1 MRAVGKWIGR
11 GLLALIVIVGLLVVF
26 GPYEALH
33 EDVAFDPGQ
42 LEGGVDAYLAAQE
55 AAFDDL
61 TPGVA
66 KRVHWAGAP
75 GARTP
80 LALVYVHGFSA
91 TSEELRPVPDQLAE
105 ALGANL
111 HFTRLSGHGRS
122 GAAMA
127 EPRVQDWMEDTAEAI
142 AVGRA
147 IGDRVVLVTTS
158 TGGTFAALAALE
170 PELAGDV
177 AGIAFISPN
186 FGINNPLAPLLTW
199 PAARYWIGAVGG
211 AERAFEPQNDGHG
224 TYWTTRYPTV
234 SVLPMAAAVKH
245 AAGQDYRGVSVP
257 ALFLFSDAD
266 GVVRPDITRE
276 IAGQWGGPV
285 QIVNMDGGAGG
296 DPYNHVIAGDIL
308 SPAGTAPAVEAL
320 RGWIAGLQ

>member
-1 MRAVGKWIGR
+1 MRRLGKWIGR
-11 GLLALIVIVGLLVVF
+11 GLLLVVIVVGLLVAF
-26 GPYEALH
+26 GPYEPLH
-33 EDVAFDPGQ
+33 EDVRFDAAQ

-55 AAFDDL
+55 AGFEDL

-66 KRVHWAGAP
+66 KRVHWAGEV

-91 TSEELRPVPDQLAE
+91 TSEEIRPVPDRLAE

-111 HFTRLSGHGRS
+111 HFTRLSGHGRG

-127 EPRVQDWMEDTAEAI
+127 EPRVQDWMEDMAEAV

-147 IGDRVVLVTTS
+147 IGDEVILITTS

-170 PELAGDV
+170 PALVEDV
-177 AGIAFISPN
+177 AGIVFVSPN

-199 PAARYWIGAVGG
+199 PAARHWVGLVGG
-211 AERAFEPQNDGHG
+211 AERAFEPQNEGHG

-245 AAGQDYRGVSVP
+245 AASQDYGSVSIP
-257 ALFLFSDAD
+257 ALFVFSDED
-266 GVVRPDITRE
+266 RVVRPDITRE
-276 IAGQWGGPV
+276 IAARWGGPV
-285 QIVNMDGGAGG
+285 KIVNMDGGEGG
-296 DPYNHVIAGDIL
+296 DPFHHVIAGDIL
-308 SPAGTAPAVEAL
+308 SPAGTQPAVEAI
-320 RGWIAGLQ
+320 GAWIESLQ